1 MKKCDCWGSHYSCE
15 GDACFTEHF
24 VSFGELKGKWSANT
38 SHKDCEEAF

>member
-1 MKKCDCWGSHYSCE
+1 MIVGEVIILVKVMLS
-15 GDACFTEHF
+15 FTEHF